1 MTTPIHGKDCAMG
14 ELNQFEQGE
23 PTMAGAKIS
32 SRAFDLTVFIVDG
45 EARDLSH
52 DGLLAAIMDR
62 FGDLK
67 RYEVAQAIEFAD
79 FILRDRA
86 QRNLEDADALDA
98 LYQAVEAESEMP

>member
-1 MTTPIHGKDCAMG
+1 MTKP
-14 ELNQFEQGE
+14 N
-23 PTMAGAKIS
+23 IS

-45 EARDLSH
+45 EARDLT
-52 DGLLAAIMDR
+52 DDAFLAVIMDR

-67 RYEVAQAIEFAD
+67 RDEVAQAIELAD

-98 LYQAVEAESEMP
+98 LFKAVEAESEMP